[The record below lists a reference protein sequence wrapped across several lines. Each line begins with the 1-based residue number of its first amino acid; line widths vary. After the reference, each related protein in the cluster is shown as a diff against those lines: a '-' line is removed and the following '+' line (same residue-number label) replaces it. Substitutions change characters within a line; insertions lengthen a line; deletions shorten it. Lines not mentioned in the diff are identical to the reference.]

1 MADIMKKDDKNP
13 GIFVRLPL
21 KKLIQIALL
30 SAVFILLAVFT
41 LGVREWYIHAHNF
54 RLLEESRII
63 RAHSGEFSEFII
75 EQLLSNQ
82 IINMEEMEREASKI
96 GEKGS
101 NLAAQTLIP
110 EEFKLLLV
118 SRNDMTK
125 LMARVRLLSAESD
138 KEQRHLAIYR
148 MLRDINH
155 RIAKFD
161 EGFDRYVQQQWQAVQ
176 NLLRG
181 LLALATMF
189 LTMLLLFLH
198 VYVTR
203 PFFELIS
210 DIREALG
217 KKGSDHKTIDSIL
230 AITDLGQRFRN
241 ELTACVL
248 YKNILKTIP
257 DSDPTACNQNQT
269 GGMVW
274 KLAAHLLQQHPR
286 YKQVSLSFF
295 NDGEKS
301 KNIPD
306 YLREEVKSRGVL
318 VFRETDDLTFS
329 RIRKSFLYS
338 GEIHAGICFSISS
351 ASGLF
356 GIVTILSDDPESFSD
371 QEMEALSTLL
381 RFLECIDSYN
391 AMENSG
397 EIGLGLEELR
407 VTSLSLLSELPP
419 YRGCHEI
426 MNHANGIINCAQ
438 ILRDQETN
446 LDLQEG
452 ENHKVVTDLWESGQ
466 KIAATVNR
474 LRSLQ
479 QLYSNPA
486 ATVKDAITLLV
497 SWLELQFPE
506 ISQIME
512 SNTILP
518 LPPVNI
524 PGRDLFLAMALQA
537 EQVIPQPGRDI
548 GSCIFSKVHI
558 EADIQSEAE
567 VIIKM
572 ILRPKPGELS
582 ASGRDAATHMRE
594 RICKELLR
602 GYNSEFEVSRAE
614 DQKLTY
620 RFILRQADR

>member
-1 MADIMKKDDKNP
+1 MADIMKKDDKNR
-13 GIFVRLPL
+13 GILVRLPL

-30 SAVFILLAVFT
+30 SAVFILMAVFT
-41 LGVREWYIHAHNF
+41 LAVREWYIHAHNY
-54 RLLEESRII
+54 RLLEQSRII

-82 IINMEEMEREASKI
+82 IINMEEMEREASII

-101 NLAAQTLIP
+101 NLAAQKLIP
-110 EEFKLLLV
+110 EEYKLLLV

-125 LMARVRLLSAESD
+125 LMARVRLLRADSD
-138 KEQRHLAIYR
+138 GEQRHLAIYR

-181 LLALATMF
+181 FLALATMF
-189 LTMLLLFLH
+189 LTMLLFFLH
-198 VYVTR
+198 VSVTR

-210 DIREALG
+210 DMGEALG
-217 KKGSDHKTIDSIL
+217 KKGSDHQTDDSLL
-230 AITDLGQRFRN
+230 AITDFGQRFRT
-241 ELTACVL
+241 ELAVCTL

-257 DSDPTACNQNQT
+257 DPDPTACLKDKT
-269 GGMVW
+269 GGTVW
-274 KLAAHLLQQHPR
+274 KLAVPLLKQHPR

-295 NDGEKS
+295 NDGEMS

-306 YLREEVKSRGVL
+306 YLREEVERRGVL

-351 ASGLF
+351 ASGLA

-371 QEMEALSTLL
+371 QEMGALSTLL
-381 RFLECIDSYN
+381 RFLECLDSHR
-391 AMENSG
+391 ALENTG

-407 VTSLSLLSELPP
+407 VASLSLLNELPP
-419 YRGCHEI
+419 HRGCHDI

-438 ILRDQETN
+438 ILRDQESN
-446 LDLQEG
+446 LDLQES
-452 ENHKVVTDLWESGQ
+452 ENLKVVRDLWESGQ

-479 QLYSNPA
+479 QLYSKPA
-486 ATVKDAITLLV
+486 ATVEDAITLLV
-497 SWLELQFPE
+497 SWLALQFPE
-506 ISQIME
+506 ISQILE
-512 SNTILP
+512 TNTLLP
-518 LPPVNI
+518 LPPVTI
-524 PGRDLFLAMALQA
+524 TGRDLFLAMALQA

-548 GSCIFSKVHI
+548 GSCIFRKVYI
-558 EADIQSEAE
+558 QAGIQSEAE

-572 ILRPKPGELS
+572 ILQPKPGELS
-582 ASGRDAATHMRE
+582 ASGRDAAAHMRE
-594 RICKELLR
+594 RICKGLL
-602 GYNSEFEVSRAE
+602 GCYDSDFEVSRAE

-620 RFILRQADR
+620 RFILRQADK

>member
-1 MADIMKKDDKNP
+1 MADIMKKVDNNP

-21 KKLIQIALL
+21 KKFIQIALL

-41 LGVREWYIHAHNF
+41 LGVREWYIHAHNY
-54 RLLEESRII
+54 RLLEQSRLI

-82 IINMEEMEREASKI
+82 TIDMEEMELEATKI

-101 NLAAQTLIP
+101 NLAAQALIP

-118 SRNDMTK
+118 SRSDMTK
-125 LMARVRLLSAESD
+125 LMARVRLLPAESD
-138 KEQRHLAIYR
+138 GEQRHRAIYR
-148 MLRDINH
+148 MLRDLNH

-161 EGFDRYVQQQWQAVQ
+161 EGFGRYIQQQWQAVQ

-189 LTMLLLFLH
+189 LTMLLFFLH

-210 DIREALG
+210 DIREALE

-230 AITDLGQRFRN
+230 AITEIGQRLRT
-241 ELTACVL
+241 ELAACTL
-248 YKNILKTIP
+248 YKNVLKTIP
-257 DSDPTACNQNQT
+257 DPDPTACNQPQA

-274 KLAAHLLQQHPR
+274 KLAAPLLQQHPR

-295 NDGEKS
+295 NDGEMN

-318 VFRETDDLTFS
+318 VFHETDELTFS

-338 GEIHAGICFSISS
+338 GEIHAAICFSITS
-351 ASGLF
+351 ASGLS

-371 QEMEALSTLL
+371 QEMEALRILL
-381 RFLECIDSYN
+381 RFLECIDFHS
-391 AMENSG
+391 ALENSG
-397 EIGLGLEELR
+397 ETGLGLEELR
-407 VTSLSLLSELPP
+407 VTSLSLLNELPP
-419 YRGCHEI
+419 HRGCHDI

-438 ILRDQETN
+438 ILRDQEIN
-446 LDLQEG
+446 LDLRES
-452 ENHKVVTDLWESGQ
+452 ENLKVVTDLWESGQ
-466 KIAATVNR
+466 KIAATVKR

-479 QLYSNPA
+479 QLYSSPA
-486 ATVKDAITLLV
+486 ATVEDAITLLV
-497 SWLELQFPE
+497 SWLVLQFPE
-506 ISQIME
+506 ISRILE
-512 SNTILP
+512 TNTIP
-518 LPPVNI
+518 RLPPVAI
-524 PGRDLFLAMALQA
+524 AGEDLFLAMALQA
-537 EQVIPQPGRDI
+537 EQVIPQPGRDT
-548 GSCIFSKVHI
+548 GSCIFRRVHI
-558 EADIQSEAE
+558 QAGIQSEAE

-572 ILRPKPGELS
+572 ILETKPAEFP

-594 RICKELLR
+594 HICKGLLR
-602 GYNSEFEVSRAE
+602 CYSSDFEVSRAE
-614 DQKLTY
+614 GQKLTY
-620 RFILRQADR
+620 RFILRRAFA

>member
-1 MADIMKKDDKNP
+1 MKKDHKNP
-13 GIFVRLPL
+13 GIFVRLSL

-30 SAVFILLAVFT
+30 SAVFMLLTVFT
-41 LGVREWYIHAHNF
+41 LGVREWYIHAHNY
-54 RLLEESRII
+54 RLLEKSRLI

-82 IINMEEMEREASKI
+82 KINMEEMEREASRI

-101 NLAAQTLIP
+101 NLAAQALIP
-110 EEFKLLLV
+110 EDFKLLLV
-118 SRNDMTK
+118 SRNDIAK
-125 LMARVRLLSAESD
+125 LMTRTRLLMAEPD
-138 KEQRHLAIYR
+138 GEERYHEIYR

-189 LTMLLLFLH
+189 LTMLLFFLH
-198 VYVTR
+198 VYVNR

-217 KKGSDHKTIDSIL
+217 KKKSGYGSIDSIL
-230 AITDLGQRFRN
+230 AITDLGQRLRT
-241 ELTACVL
+241 ELAACAL

-257 DSDPTACNQNQT
+257 DPDPIACNQNRT
-269 GGMVW
+269 GGMIW
-274 KLAAHLLQQHPR
+274 NLAVPLLQQHPR
-286 YKQVSLSFF
+286 YKQVSLSFSK
-295 NDGEKS
+295 DGESS

-306 YLREEVKSRGVL
+306 YLREEAESRGVL
-318 VFRETDDLTFS
+318 VFRETDDLNFS
-329 RIRKSFLYS
+329 RIRKGFHYS
-338 GEIHAGICFSISS
+338 GEIHAIICFSISS
-351 ASGLF
+351 AFGLS
-356 GIVTILSDDPESFSD
+356 GIVTILSDDPESFSE
-371 QEMEALSTLL
+371 QEMDALSTLL

-391 AMENSG
+391 SMEGGG
-397 EIGLGLEELR
+397 EIGLALDELR
-407 VTSLSLLSELPP
+407 VASLSLLNELPP
-419 YRGCHEI
+419 LRGCHDI

-438 ILRDQETN
+438 ILRDQEIN
-446 LDLQEG
+446 LELQESD
-452 ENHKVVTDLWESGQ
+452 NYKVVADLWESGQ

-479 QLYSNPA
+479 QLYSSPA
-486 ATVKDAITLLV
+486 ATVEAAITNLV
-497 SWLELQFPE
+497 SWLVLQFPE
-506 ISQIME
+506 ISQILE
-512 SNTILP
+512 TDSIRP
-518 LPPVNI
+518 LPPFDI

-537 EQVIPQPGRDI
+537 EQIIPKPGRDI

-558 EADIQSEAE
+558 EADMQSDTE

-572 ILRPKPGELS
+572 ILQPKSDDFS

-602 GYNSEFEVSRAE
+602 CYNGDFEVSRAE
-614 DQKLTY
+614 DQKLIYCFT
-620 RFILRQADR
+620 LRS